1 MCLCVY
7 ISTVL
12 VDTYVLY
19 VPLLSPLVFSV
30 PDAIRKKERH
40 TLASEPAWLE
50 EGE

>member
-1 MCLCVY
+1 M
-7 ISTVL
+7 VL

-19 VPLLSPLVFSV
+19 VPLLSPLLLSV

-40 TLASEPAWLE
+40 TLESQPAWLE

>member
-1 MCLCVY
+1 M
-7 ISTVL
+7 VL

-19 VPLLSPLVFSV
+19 VPLLSPLFSV

-40 TLASEPAWLE
+40 TLESQPAWLE